1 MAIKYDSR
9 LLACLPKYVGP
20 KEEWPAWRFAFEAFV
35 GNQHEQT
42 LDKML
47 VAEKLTRPVLTT
59 EFSPEDAAMSK
70 ALFFL
75 VTMVV
80 QGAPLQSIMTVEGRN
95 GFEAWR
101 RLVQRESP
109 NSGMTIAIRLLNILR
124 VECGEENTVEGV
136 EKLENMIKQF
146 EQSSGEVMGDM
157 MMQGLILRA
166 LPPPMQNKLVLQ
178 SFSSAQDLKHAVI
191 SLSLA
196 LDSQAIKPFGEPTAG
211 PMEVGGIKGS
221 PNGRGEGKDK
231 GMGRKGP

>member
-1 MAIKYDSR
+1 MAF
-9 LLACLPKYVGP
+9 C
-20 KEEWPAWRFAFEAFV
+20 FEAFV

-47 VAEKLTRPVLTT
+47 VAEKLTRPVLTSQ
-59 EFSPEDAAMSK
+59 FSPEDAAMSK

-80 QGAPLQSIMTVEGRN
+80 QGAPLQAIMTVEGRN

-178 SFSSAQDLKHAVI
+178 SFESAQDLKHAVI

-196 LDSQAIKPFGEPTAG
+196 
-211 PMEVGGIKGS
+211 
-221 PNGRGEGKDK
+221 
-231 GMGRKGP
+231 